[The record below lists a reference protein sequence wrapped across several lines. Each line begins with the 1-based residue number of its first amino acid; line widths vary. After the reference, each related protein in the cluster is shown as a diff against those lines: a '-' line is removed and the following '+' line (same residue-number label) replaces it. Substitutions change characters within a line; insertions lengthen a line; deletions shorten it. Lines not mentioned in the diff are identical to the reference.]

1 MKRLAAG
8 LAIAALAAAAFLNVF
23 GAEAHAAAKPAAAA
37 AVSAPPS
44 SASWAGR
51 ISVVVVGNPKG
62 PDVVL
67 IPGLTSSRAVWDA
80 TVAQLKGRYRLHL
93 VQINGFAG
101 APAGD
106 NASGPVL
113 QPVVDAIDAYI
124 KANHLKSPAVIGHSL
139 GGLAGLMLT
148 RQHPEDVSRLMVVDS
163 LPFFG
168 MLYGPTATVAM
179 VEPQAAK
186 MRDGMAA
193 STDEAYAAMETVAL
207 KNLVKDPEGLKLAT
221 QWALDS
227 DKVVVARAFY
237 DDFTTDL
244 RAELPNIKTPVTML
258 YPWDAATGRPQSAFD
273 ALYTGAYASLPGAKV
288 KRIDASF
295 HFIMLD
301 QPAAFAAEVETF
313 LK

>member
-8 LAIAALAAAAFLNVF
+8 LAVAALATAAFFNVF
-23 GAEAHAAAKPAAAA
+23 GGQANAAAPATAAAA
-37 AVSAPPS
+37 APVAGPWS
-44 SASWAGR
+44 GR
-51 ISVVVVGNPKG
+51 ISVVVVGNPQG
-62 PDVVL
+62 PDIVL

-101 APAGD
+101 SPAGD

-113 QPVVDAIDAYI
+113 QPVVDAIDLYTRT
-124 KANHLKSPAVIGHSL
+124 NHLKAPAVIGHSL
-139 GGLAGLMLT
+139 GGLAGLMLA
-148 RQHPEDVSRLMVVDS
+148 RQHPQDVSRLMVVDS

-179 VEPQAAK
+179 VEPQAAR

-193 STDEAYAAMETVAL
+193 GTDEAYAAMETAAL
-207 KNLVKDPEGLKLAT
+207 KNLVKDPEGVKVAT

-244 RAELPNIKTPVTML
+244 RGELPNIHTPVTML
-258 YPWDAATGRPQSAFD
+258 YPWDAETGRPVEAFD